1 MMTIVRPRST
11 QASRGVVLAILSVA
25 LVLLAIG
32 QAFGDWAFLGSV
44 AALLGS
50 LGWAGIR
57 WGADTRDGAD
67 WKPRRP
73 L

>member
-1 MMTIVRPRST
+1 MTIVRTHS
-11 QASRGVVLAILSVA
+11 AEAARGVVLAILAVT

-32 QAFGDWAFLGSV
+32 QAFGDWAFLGSDATV
-44 AALLGS
+44 LGG
-50 LGWAGIR
+50 LGWAGVR

-73 L
+73 T